1 LMVLWVLRY
10 RNSNSRKMIIEV
22 RFDDRCSWIVGDRF
36 KDVAKLLKNNN
47 DLLSI
52 TQPDI
57 ILSIHEAYLD
67 AGADIIET
75 NTFNG

>member
-1 LMVLWVLRY
+1 MVVWVLRY
-10 RNSNSRKMIIEV
+10 RNSNSRKKITEV
-22 RFDDRCSWIVGDRF
+22 KLDDRCSLIVGDRF
-36 KDVAKLLKNNN
+36 KNVAKLLKNNN

>member
-1 LMVLWVLRY
+1 MTGQWAQR
-10 RNSNSRKMIIEV
+10 SRSTSFRKRTIEV
-22 RFDDRCSWIVGDRF
+22 GCFKSDYVGELF

-47 DLLSI
+47 DLLSL
-52 TQPDI
+52 TQPAI
-57 ILSIHEAYLD
+57 IQGIHEAYLE

>member
-1 LMVLWVLRY
+1 VSY
-10 RNSNSRKMIIEV
+10 HG
-22 RFDDRCSWIVGDRF
+22 DVGDRF

-47 DLLSI
+47 DLLCL

-57 ILSIHEAYLD
+57 IMGIHEAYLD